1 MRNRSLKGLG
11 VSLAVASLVTG
22 TALATASSAN
32 AAEDP
37 NVTYAKA
44 QVAKASPAIQAFRA
58 PGPAVPNVK
67 SLAGKTVYFVPARGV
82 VPIFAAIAESL
93 KQSLGAAGI
102 KLQVCD
108 AQANP
113 STTAD
118 CFQQAINAKAGA
130 VIVGSLPQEFA
141 PTAFKAVTDAGIPIV
156 NTLTIPAGPGDP
168 KQIGYLTPNFIGF
181 QAVNSDYIIANS
193 NAAANVLY
201 VKATDTPATKIWA
214 DAGAL
219 AEYKKKCPNCKV
231 TVVETNTGQ
240 LSKLPSLISSAL
252 IKNPNITWIQA
263 EFDSLVQPIV
273 TGLQSSPRRTQ
284 IKVVSMDGTLPVL
297 QLVKAKRSVVADY
310 GYNLNAFGWYAAD
323 QAIRMMAGQPSLQM
337 VQFPY
342 TRLFQAANTSRLN
355 LTPQAQNT
363 GEWYGSTDYQA
374 GFKKLWGVG

>member
-1 MRNRSLKGLG
+1 MRNRSLNRLG
-11 VSLAVASLVTG
+11 VLV
-22 TALATASSAN
+22 ATASLATGAVLAQATTASA
-32 AAEDP
+32 ADDP
-37 NVTYAKA
+37 NVAYAKA
-44 QVAKASPAIQAFRA
+44 QVAKASPAIQSFKA

-82 VPIFAAIAESL
+82 VPIFAAISEAL
-93 KQSLGAAGI
+93 KQSLGEAGI

-108 AQANP
+108 GEANP
-113 STTAD
+113 STVAD

-130 VIVGSLPQEFA
+130 VIVGSLPEDFA
-141 PTAFKAVTDAGIPIV
+141 PTAFKAVADAGIPLV

-168 KQIGYLTPNFIGF
+168 KKVGYLTPNFIGF
-181 QAVNSDYIIANS
+181 QALNADYIIADS
-193 NAAANVLY
+193 NGMANVLY

-219 AEYKKKCPNCKV
+219 AEYKKRCPKCKV

-240 LSKLPSLISSAL
+240 LSKLPSLVSSAL
-252 IKNPNITWIQA
+252 IKNPNITYIQA

-273 TGLQSSPRRTQ
+273 TGLQSSPRRTS

-297 QLVKAKRSVVADY
+297 QLVKAKRNVVADY

-323 QAIRMMAGQPSLQM
+323 QAIRMMAGQSSLSM
-337 VQFPY
+337 VNFPY
-342 TRLFQAANTSRLN
+342 TRLFQYANTSRLN

-374 GFKKLWGVG
+374 GFKKLWGLS

>member
-1 MRNRSLKGLG
+1 MRNRSLKSVGA
-11 VSLAVASLVTG
+11 VLAVVSLVTG

-44 QVAKASPAIQAFRA
+44 QVLKASPAIQAFKA
-58 PGPAVPNVK
+58 PGAPVPNVK
-67 SLAGKTVYFVPARGV
+67 SLAGKTVYYVPAQYA
-82 VPIFAAIAESL
+82 VPLFKAIGDSL
-93 KQSLGAAGI
+93 TQSLGAAGI
-102 KLQVCD
+102 KVQVCD
-108 AQANP
+108 AKANP

-141 PTAFKAVTDAGIPIV
+141 ATAFKAVTDAGIPIL

-168 KQIGYLTPNFIGF
+168 KKVGYLTPNFIGF
-181 QAVNSDYIIANS
+181 QATNTDYIIANS
-193 NAAANVLY
+193 GAAANVLY
-201 VKATDTPATKIWA
+201 VQATDTPATKIWA
-214 DAGAL
+214 EAGAL
-219 AEYKKKCPNCKV
+219 AEYKKHCPKCKV
-231 TVVETNTGQ
+231 TVVQTSTGQ

-273 TGLQSSPRRTQ
+273 TGLQTSPRRSQ
-284 IKVVSMDGTLPVL
+284 IQIVSMDGTLPVL
-297 QLVKAKRSVVADY
+297 QLVKAKRSVVGDY

-323 QAIRMMAGQPSLQM
+323 QALRMMAGQSSLQM

-342 TRLFQAANTSRLN
+342 TRLFQYANTSRLN

-374 GFKKLWGVG
+374 GFKKLWGLG

>member
-1 MRNRSLKGLG
+1 MRNRSLRSLG
-11 VSLAVASLVTG
+11 VAAAAASLISG
-22 TALATASSAN
+22 TVLMSASSAS

-37 NVTYAKA
+37 NVVYAKA
-44 QVAKASPAIQAFRA
+44 QVAKASPAIQAFKA

-67 SLAGKTVYFVPARGV
+67 ALAGKTVYFVPARGV

-168 KQIGYLTPNFIGF
+168 KQVGYLTPNFIGF
-181 QAVNSDYIIANS
+181 QAINSDYIIANS
-193 NAAANVLY
+193 NGTANVLY

-214 DAGAL
+214 DKGAL
-219 AEYKKKCPNCKV
+219 AEYKARCPKCKV

-273 TGLQSSPRRTQ
+273 TGLQSSPRRSQ
-284 IKVVSMDGTLPVL
+284 IKIVSMDGTLPVL
-297 QLVKAKRSVVADY
+297 QLVKAKRGVAADY

-323 QAIRMMAGQPSLQM
+323 QALRMMAGQPSLQM

-342 TRLFQAANTSRLN
+342 TRLFLPANTSRIN

>member
-1 MRNRSLKGLG
+1 M
-11 VSLAVASLVTG
+11 
-22 TALATASSAN
+22 
-32 AAEDP
+32 
-37 NVTYAKA
+37 
-44 QVAKASPAIQAFRA
+44 
-58 PGPAVPNVK
+58 
-67 SLAGKTVYFVPARGV
+67 
-82 VPIFAAIAESL
+82 
-93 KQSLGAAGI
+93 
-102 KLQVCD
+102 
-108 AQANP
+108 
-113 STTAD
+113 
-118 CFQQAINAKAGA
+118 
-130 VIVGSLPQEFA
+130 
-141 PTAFKAVTDAGIPIV
+141 
-156 NTLTIPAGPGDP
+156 
-168 KQIGYLTPNFIGF
+168 
-181 QAVNSDYIIANS
+181 
-193 NAAANVLY
+193 LY

-219 AEYKKKCPNCKV
+219 AEYKKRCPKCKV

-273 TGLQSSPRRTQ
+273 TGLQSSPRRAQ
-284 IKVVSMDGTLPVL
+284 IKIVSMDGTLPVL

-323 QAIRMMAGQPSLQM
+323 QALRMMAGQSSLPN

-342 TRLFQAANTSRLN
+342 TRLFQAANTSRIN